1 MASAT
6 EKSTRDRLVDV
17 AIDLFSTQGYEA
29 TTVADIQLACGLTA
43 GSGALYKHF
52 PTKHALLEEVLDR
65 HLNDITQTQQ
75 SVVAEIVDGLD
86 LSAGNLEEVL
96 RLGAR
101 LVWETIERHG
111 PLVRITMRDLEP
123 YPELLNRVWDGIFSA
138 LNHQATALINSVLES
153 GAVDVDDPE
162 ATAAVLLASLT
173 YFPILRR
180 MIGRT
185 PGDLDRGRYLDAW
198 VSHALATLTSDA

>member
-1 MASAT
+1 MQRAT
-6 EKSTRDRLVDV
+6 ETSTRDRLVDA
-17 AIDLFSTQGYEA
+17 AIDLFSSKGYEA

-65 HLNDITQTQQ
+65 HLDDIASTQQ
-75 SVVAEIVDGLD
+75 AVVAEMVATLD
-86 LSAGNLEEVL
+86 PSTGNLEEVL

-101 LVWETIERHG
+101 LVWDTIERHG

-123 YPELLNRVWDGIFSA
+123 YPELLNRVWDGIFAA
-138 LNHQATALINSVLES
+138 LNQQSTELINHVLES
-153 GAVDVDDPE
+153 GAIQVHDPE

-173 YFPILRR
+173 YFPILHR

-185 PGDLDRGRYLDAW
+185 PGDIDPERFLDAW
-198 VSHALATLTSDA
+198 VSHALTTLTRA